1 MGHSM
6 GGGLVLAFPTRIYT
20 PPSKETVAMLSGVIS
35 SSPLI
40 HQTFPA
46 SKALRFLGGKAG
58 AWLPYMTIS
67 APVAIEDLSHDP
79 AANEANAKD
88 PLIIQKGSLRG
99 LDDMLSGGEKLLQKD
114 FQHWPKKLPLL
125 LVHGTGD
132 RITSPKASEEFIH
145 KIDAEDKQLSLY
157 PDGFHELVQEPNGVK
172 EKYVDECISW
182 VLAHLPQSE
191 AVVNSRDFPLNTIYT
206 SAPTA
211 LFFTAFAAQY
221 PAYGFDL
228 DMMKRP
234 MDTVGGPDA
243 KKASI
248 TQNGF
253 NNSPPSSGFA
263 GNPSTLPPSL
273 SINTATAGNGMPS
286 QMSPNTAGPYTP
298 QQQQP
303 SASPNGN
310 LPYGFGGYNMLGMGL
325 PAMGVLGGFPYN
337 GQMANFAQ
345 QLTQQRLPSLA
356 IPGPQAS
363 PYSPATLTAA
373 LSAQNNL
380 TGRTVYVGNLPA
392 TASVDELLNLVH
404 FGPLESIRVLPEKSC
419 VFLSFLDGATAAAF
433 HADALIKKL
442 SLHGQELKIGWG
454 KPSPVPSQVAL
465 AIQQSNASRNV
476 YLGGLD
482 ENVTEEQL
490 RDDLSRFG
498 LIDQV
503 KIVRDKNIGFVHFLS
518 ISTATKV
525 VNTLPT
531 EPRGR
536 SQQAAAQAAQ
546 AAAAQSLVA
555 QSAVLSPL
563 QTNQG
568 FTSPLTP
575 YMPFSPDALQSLAA
589 GQGLNR
595 TVYLGNIHPET
606 TTEDLCN
613 AIRGGVLQSLR
624 YMQDKHIAFVTFIDP
639 AAALTFFQVASYQ
652 GLTLNNRRFKIGW
665 GKNSG
670 PLPPA
675 LALAVHSGATRN
687 VYVGNIEDF
696 DTFTEDKLKRD
707 FGEYGDIE
715 LVNFLRE
722 KNCAFVNFTN
732 ISNAIKAIDGVKN
745 KPDYAN
751 LRIAHGKDRCA
762 NPPRSGPQGGSG
774 MRRSASG
781 NGASSGGPSS
791 AVEPKTESEDSDGLL
806 LGDEVKE
813 EPLDITEVPVGEVA
827 AAENIVSPA

>member
-1 MGHSM
+1 M
-6 GGGLVLAFPTRIYT
+6 
-20 PPSKETVAMLSGVIS
+20 
-35 SSPLI
+35 
-40 HQTFPA
+40 
-46 SKALRFLGGKAG
+46 
-58 AWLPYMTIS
+58 
-67 APVAIEDLSHDP
+67 DDP
-79 AANEANAKD
+79 
-88 PLIIQKGSLRG
+88 Q
-99 LDDMLSGGEKLLQKD
+99 
-114 FQHWPKKLPLL
+114 
-125 LVHGTGD
+125 
-132 RITSPKASEEFIH
+132 
-145 KIDAEDKQLSLY
+145 
-157 PDGFHELVQEPNGVK
+157 
-172 EKYVDECISW
+172 
-182 VLAHLPQSE
+182 
-191 AVVNSRDFPLNTIYT
+191 
-206 SAPTA
+206 
-211 LFFTAFAAQY
+211 TAFASQY
-221 PAYGFDL
+221 QPYAGFDI
-228 DMMKRP
+228 DMMKRS

-243 KKASI
+243 KKARWSP
-248 TQNGF
+248 TSFGPNNGANGLAANASASNNRDAFANYGYGPQAGLSQNGF

-263 GNPSTLPPSL
+263 GNPLYSTPSL
-273 SINTATAGNGMPS
+273 SVNTAVATNGMPS

-303 SASPNGN
+303 SATPNSAN
-310 LPYGFGGYNMLGMGL
+310 PYNGFNGYNVLGMGL
-325 PAMGVLGGFPYN
+325 PQMGVLGGFAYN

-345 QLTQQRLPSLA
+345 QLNQQRLPSLT
-356 IPGPQAS
+356 IPTPQAS
-363 PYSPATLTAA
+363 PYSPAALTAA
-373 LSAQNNL
+373 LSAQNNA
-380 TGRTVYVGNLPA
+380 TARTVYVGNLPS

-419 VFLSFLDGATAAAF
+419 VFLSFLDGSTAAAF

-482 ENVTEEQL
+482 ENMTEEQL

-531 EPRGR
+531 EPAWAGKRVNYGKDR
-536 SQQAAAQAAQ
+536 CAYIPKSQQAAAQAAQ

-555 QSAVLSPL
+555 QSAALSPIGG
-563 QTNQG
+563 NNP
-568 FTSPLTP
+568 FASPLSP
-575 YMPFSPDALQSLAA
+575 YMPFSPDALQSLAG
-589 GQGLNR
+589 GQSLNR

-624 YMQDKHIAFVTFIDP
+624 YMQDKHIAFVTFVDP

-652 GLTLNNRRFKIGW
+652 GLTLNNRRLKIGW

-696 DTFTEDKLKRD
+696 DTFTEEKLRRD
-707 FGEYGDIE
+707 FGEYGEIE
-715 LVNFLRE
+715 LVNFLKE

-774 MRRSASG
+774 GRKSG
-781 NGASSGGPSS
+781 SGGNTTHSQPPS
-791 AVEPKTESEDSDGLL
+791 AIEPTDDSMSVLKAENG
-806 LGDEVKE
+806 VKE
-813 EPLDITEVPVGEVA
+813 EAIDMADIPSGEVEA
-827 AAENIVSPA
+827 SA